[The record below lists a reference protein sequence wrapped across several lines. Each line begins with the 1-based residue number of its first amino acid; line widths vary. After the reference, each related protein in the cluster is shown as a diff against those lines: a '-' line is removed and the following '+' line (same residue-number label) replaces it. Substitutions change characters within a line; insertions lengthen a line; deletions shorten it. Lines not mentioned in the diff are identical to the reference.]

1 MKRIVCI
8 ILMSIFLCACAAA
21 ETGEKLTAEYFV
33 QAANAEYPGWTVW
46 NSERFARGTVNSGFE
61 EHIILSL
68 YRISNGYIEAFELR
82 AVTNTLREGGEIPWE
97 KTPLVPVEIAAGQEG
112 TLMRM
117 KPNQIFDD
125 GGSGAYFSK
134 EAGTMLAE
142 NLLDEG
148 ERMVQLM
155 AYSDALVAVAEN
167 EAGQVILKIA
177 DSNGKTLSTPPQ
189 DYLWVNPIHSWN
201 KSIEFYAGNEIEGVI
216 NRMEDGSWRLDAINN
231 GGEVIRIEKDCLVDV
246 SSMNDGGWQNN
257 DGVHYG
263 VPMFETALERLDL
276 THMPTELR
284 DMVADLDTTR
294 TVCTA
299 HEDTPIYAQP
309 EGEQIALCYARVPG
323 TVLAQENGW
332 TKIQLGHAKQGM
344 TVWARDKDLAFGAET
359 EGIRCTFPS
368 FDSFY
373 KDEDEPKFAEK
384 MDGSIIQLD
393 CSEHTPWLI
402 GKRADGRWLVMLYG
416 EGEEGNA
423 VCVAGECVFDHV
435 RPTERDEWEDEPIDP
450 KDGAVAFEIP

>member
-1 MKRIVCI
+1 M
-8 ILMSIFLCACAAA
+8 
-21 ETGEKLTAEYFV
+21 
-33 QAANAEYPGWTVW
+33 
-46 NSERFARGTVNSGFE
+46 NSGFE

-68 YRISNGYIEAFELR
+68 YRISNGYIEALELR
-82 AVTNTLREGGEIPWE
+82 AVTNTLQEGDEIPWE
-97 KTPLVPVEIAAGQEG
+97 KTLLVPVEIAAGQEG

-125 GGSGAYFSK
+125 GGSGAYFSEK
-134 EAGTMLAE
+134 ARTMLAE

-201 KSIEFYAGNEIEGVI
+201 KSIEFYAGDEIEGLI
-216 NRMEDGSWRLDAINN
+216 NRMEDGSWRLDAMNN
-231 GGEVIRIEKDCLVDV
+231 GGEVIRIEQDCLVDV

-257 DGVHYG
+257 DGFHYG
-263 VPMFETALERLDL
+263 VPMFETELERLDL

-323 TVLAQENGW
+323 KVLARENGGRKYSW
-332 TKIQLGHAKQGM
+332 GM
-344 TVWARDKDLAFGAET
+344 QSRE
-359 EGIRCTFPS
+359 
-368 FDSFY
+368 
-373 KDEDEPKFAEK
+373 
-384 MDGSIIQLD
+384 
-393 CSEHTPWLI
+393 
-402 GKRADGRWLVMLYG
+402 
-416 EGEEGNA
+416 
-423 VCVAGECVFDHV
+423 
-435 RPTERDEWEDEPIDP
+435 
-450 KDGAVAFEIP
+450 